1 MLDLDPPKLVDTL
14 SLPSEDW
21 MAKPKVDELHAMLPI
36 DSIVSVY
43 DELSQPPLPRF
54 QLPEFTDSGLE
65 IYLEEGK
72 RLKKEL
78 QNGLGFMIES
88 IASLEIGTEG

>member
-43 DELSQPPLPRF
+43 DELSQPPFPVSNYPNSLIRALRF
-54 QLPEFTDSGLE
+54 TS
-65 IYLEEGK
+65 
-72 RLKKEL
+72 KKA
-78 QNGLGFMIES
+78 N
-88 IASLEIGTEG
+88 A